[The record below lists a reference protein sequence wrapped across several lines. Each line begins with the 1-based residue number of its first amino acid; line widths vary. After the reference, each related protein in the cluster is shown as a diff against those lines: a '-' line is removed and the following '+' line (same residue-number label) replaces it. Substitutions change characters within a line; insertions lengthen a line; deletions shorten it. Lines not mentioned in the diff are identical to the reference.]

1 MAEVNNESA
10 KQYINRKH
18 LLTYTLDDQVGHG
31 MLVSNLCYSVGKEL
45 GLDEETCEYLL
56 EAGILHDI
64 GKEKLASYIYEENN
78 PLIVEEMKYVR
89 MHSQLGYEIL
99 KERGYSESILQ
110 AVKHH
115 HENMDGSGYPD
126 NLEGEEIPY
135 GARIIRVCDVFAAL
149 ISDRPYRKSFDEEAA
164 IELMIEEIKNFD
176 MKIFLAFQRVIHSGE
191 YKELIFPNKRR

>member
-1 MAEVNNESA
+1 MAEINITGV
-10 KQYINRKH
+10 KQYINQKH
-18 LLTYTLDDQVGHG
+18 LLKYTLDDQVGHA
-31 MLVSNLCYSVGKEL
+31 MLVSNLCYRVGREL
-45 GLDEETCEYLL
+45 GLDEETCEYLYD
-56 EAGILHDI
+56 AGILHDI

-99 KERGYSESILQ
+99 KERGYSDFILQ

-126 NLEGEEIPY
+126 NLQGEEIPY
-135 GARIIRVCDVFAAL
+135 GARIVRVCDVFAAL

-164 IELMIEEIKNFD
+164 IELMIDEIKNFD
-176 MKIFLAFQRVIHSGE
+176 IKIFLAFQRVIHSRE
-191 YKELIFPNKRR
+191 YKNTIFFK